1 MIAMAKLKTRF
12 PRKALLGYRKS
23 GNNQSSQ
30 ISENKMMRMFL
41 DFLVEDAFKNPSSL
55 TPYTEEMAKE
65 MDELLKGVEID
76 WD

>member
-30 ISENKMMRMFL
+30 ISENKILCMFL
-41 DFLVEDAFKNPSSL
+41 IF
-55 TPYTEEMAKE
+55 
-65 MDELLKGVEID
+65 
-76 WD
+76 W

>member
-1 MIAMAKLKTRF
+1 MAKVKTRF

-23 GNNQSSQ
+23 GNNQSSK
-30 ISENKMMRMFL
+30 ISKNKMMRMFL

-65 MDELLKGVEID
+65 IDELLKGVEID
-76 WD
+76 

>member
-1 MIAMAKLKTRF
+1 MAKLKTRF

-30 ISENKMMRMFL
+30 ISENKMLRMFL

-55 TPYTEEMAKE
+55 SPYTEEMAKE

>member
-1 MIAMAKLKTRF
+1 MIAMAKIKTRF

-30 ISENKMMRMFL
+30 ISENKMLRMFL

-55 TPYTEEMAKE
+55 TPYTEEMAKD

>member
-30 ISENKMMRMFL
+30 ISENKMLRMFL

-65 MDELLKGVEID
+65 IDELLKGVEID
-76 WD
+76 

>member
-1 MIAMAKLKTRF
+1 MAKLKTRF

-23 GNNQSSQ
+23 CNNQSSK
-30 ISENKMMRMFL
+30 ISKNKMMRMFL

-65 MDELLKGVEID
+65 IDELLKGVEID
-76 WD
+76 

>member
-1 MIAMAKLKTRF
+1 MAKLKTRF

-30 ISENKMMRMFL
+30 ISENKMLRMFL

>member
-1 MIAMAKLKTRF
+1 MAKLKTRF

-41 DFLVEDAFKNPSSL
+41 DFLVEDVFKNPSSL

>member
-1 MIAMAKLKTRF
+1 MAKLKTRF

-23 GNNQSSQ
+23 CNNQSSK
-30 ISENKMMRMFL
+30 ISKNKMLRMFL

>member
-1 MIAMAKLKTRF
+1 MAKIKTRF

-30 ISENKMMRMFL
+30 ISENKMLRMFL

>member
-1 MIAMAKLKTRF
+1 MIAMAKIKTRF

-30 ISENKMMRMFL
+30 ISENKMLRMFL

>member
-1 MIAMAKLKTRF
+1 MIAMAKIKTRF

-30 ISENKMMRMFL
+30 ISENKMLRMFL
-41 DFLVEDAFKNPSSL
+41 DFLVEDTFKNPSSL

>member
-1 MIAMAKLKTRF
+1 MAKLKTRF

-23 GNNQSSQ
+23 GNNQSSKT
-30 ISENKMMRMFL
+30 SKNKMLRMFL

>member
-1 MIAMAKLKTRF
+1 MIAMAKIKTRF

>member
-30 ISENKMMRMFL
+30 ISENKMLRMFL
-41 DFLVEDAFKNPSSL
+41 DFLVKDAFKNPSSL

>member
-30 ISENKMMRMFL
+30 ISENKMLRMFL

-55 TPYTEEMAKE
+55 SPYTEEMAKE

>member
-1 MIAMAKLKTRF
+1 MIAMAKIKTRF

-30 ISENKMMRMFL
+30 ISENKMLRMFL

-55 TPYTEEMAKE
+55 SPYTEEMAKE

>member
-1 MIAMAKLKTRF
+1 MIAMAKIKTRF

-55 TPYTEEMAKE
+55 TPYTEEMAKD

>member
-1 MIAMAKLKTRF
+1 MAKIKTRF

-30 ISENKMMRMFL
+30 ISENKMLRMFL
-41 DFLVEDAFKNPSSL
+41 DFLVEDTFKNPSSL

>member
-1 MIAMAKLKTRF
+1 VIAMAKVKTRF

-30 ISENKMMRMFL
+30 ISENKMLRMFL

>member
-1 MIAMAKLKTRF
+1 MIAMAKIKTRF

-23 GNNQSSQ
+23 GNNQSSK
-30 ISENKMMRMFL
+30 ISKNKMLRMFL